1 MEKKTD
7 ALDAVRQKT
16 EDVKAKMKESQE
28 AISEGKGVLRLET
41 PITSRDEEIE
51 ELEYD
56 FTDMTGLEYISVMD
70 TDMNATQIFGITR
83 KQALA
88 LFAQSAAKHTENLD
102 AQDIM
107 SRIGMT
113 DAVIA
118 TQLAT
123 LFFSAAARAGRLRI
137 SKKL

>member
-1 MEKKTD
+1 MEEKTD
-7 ALDAVRQKT
+7 ALETLRKKT
-16 EDVKAKMKESQE
+16 EEVKAKTKESQE
-28 AISEGKGVLRLET
+28 AIAEGKGILHLET
-41 PITSRDEEIE
+41 PITARDEEIE

-118 TQLAT
+118 TQVAT

-137 SKKL
+137 SKRL

>member
-1 MEKKTD
+1 MEGKTNVAEAVKK
-7 ALDAVRQKT
+7 RT
-16 EDVKAKMKESQE
+16 EEVKAKAKESQE
-28 AISEGKGVLRLET
+28 AISQGKGILRLET
-41 PITSRDEEIE
+41 PITSREEEIS
-51 ELEYD
+51 ELAYD
-56 FTDMTGLEYISVMD
+56 FTDMTGLEYISAMD
-70 TDMNATQIFGITR
+70 LDMNATQIFGITR

-137 SKKL
+137 SKKS